1 MNDQRGCLIRMKNQ
15 SLFIAMLVI
24 WVALLTA
31 CGGSTGHSGQ
41 SGAPETHEG
50 SAESSAG
57 STGDSSNASFPRT
70 IADATGEVAIKKQPK
85 KVALVHWGLSDVML
99 TFDLDTVAITL
110 PFTSVQSVLKTDV
123 YKPYVNKHREI
134 AIVGEN
140 TGVNMEA
147 VLAYEPDLI
156 IAGSSTNK
164 NQLGQLGQIAQ
175 TIVIDEEKTNVFEDW
190 KAVMTQFGRIL
201 GQEENARAFIAAFDK
216 RTQEAKAKLAGVGG
230 TVVFVQVREKNMW
243 LSSPTTLSLYY
254 AGLGLKPPEAPMMK
268 EGGQLSLE
276 GLSQLNPDHLFLG
289 HFNYE
294 DPTLPA
300 VTDEWKKSEVW
311 KQLKAVQQGQTYPF
325 NGQLALG
332 FGPIGKAY
340 GIDAILKAIKQ
351 P

>member
-1 MNDQRGCLIRMKNQ
+1 MKKQ
-15 SLFIAMLVI
+15 SLLIIMLAI
-24 WVALLTA
+24 WILLLTA
-31 CGGSTGHSGQ
+31 CGGATGNSGQ
-41 SGAPETHEG
+41 SGPPESKEG
-50 SAESSAG
+50 SAKSSTGYSGDG
-57 STGDSSNASFPRT
+57 STSSFPRT
-70 IADATGEVAIKKQPK
+70 ITDATGEVTIKKQPK

-110 PFTSVQSVLKTDV
+110 PFTAVQSVLKTDV
-123 YKPYVNKHREI
+123 YKPFVDKHREI

-175 TIVIDEEKTNVFEDW
+175 TIVIDEAKTNVFEDW

-201 GQEENARAFIAAFDK
+201 GQEENAKAFVAAFDQQ
-216 RTQEAKAKLAGVGG
+216 TQEAKAKLAGVGG

-254 AGLGLKPPEAPMMK
+254 EGLGLKPPEAPMMK

-300 VTDEWKKSEVW
+300 VTDEWEKSEVW
-311 KQLKAVQQGQTYPF
+311 KKLKAVQQGQTYPF

-340 GIDAILKAIKQ
+340 GIDAIVKAVKK